1 MAQMGPTTTR
11 ATELFAASIVKL
23 ARLRR
28 GMSQRDLAHAAGIRP
43 ATIAEIES
51 GRRQPSWPLLC
62 RILAGADLMPTVRL
76 EEYDDHD
83 DVLDATRAAM
93 SAEQREAEDA
103 ALDAWAAS
111 LHPVEASGTRP

>member
-1 MAQMGPTTTR
+1 MGPSTTH
-11 ATELFAASIVKL
+11 ATELFAASMVKL
-23 ARLRR
+23 ARLKR
-28 GMSQRDLAHAAGIRP
+28 GMSQRDLARAAGVRP

-76 EEYDDHD
+76 EEYDNHD

-93 SAEQREAEDA
+93 TAEQRATEDS

-111 LHPVEASGTRP
+111 LRPIDASRAAP